1 MKENEEITIEARL
14 LAFFEKAQEI
24 KKAKAPLDK
33 VMNALSQD
41 ELVDKRK
48 LALAKTNLEQAM
60 LWLTDSFAPEP
71 STHPQEQP

>member
-48 LALAKTNLEQAM
+48 LALAKTKLEEAM
-60 LWLTDSFAPEP
+60 LWLADSFAPQ
-71 STHPQEQP
+71 TQE